1 MAMTQLYKDN
11 LEAGQAYEQFIV
23 GKWLNFFTDPLNMNE
38 GKWAQLQG
46 ENAAGVEIK
55 LDRNHRRT
63 GNLYIETKEK
73 SNPENADYFPSGIW
87 RDDNTQWFLVGD
99 RHEAFI
105 FDVLVLRKC
114 QAESPHWLIWRETP
128 TSQGW
133 TMPKNDVPDHAQFH
147 INFDTMKMSPY
158 L

>member
-1 MAMTQLYKDN
+1 MAMTQLYKAN

-23 GKWLNFFTDPLNMNE
+23 DRWMKFFTDPLHMHD
-38 GKWAQLQG
+38 GKLAQLQG
-46 ENAAGVEIK
+46 ENKEGVEIK
-55 LDRNHRRT
+55 FDRNHHRT

-73 SNPENADYFPSGIW
+73 SNPDNSEYFPSGIW

-99 RHEAFI
+99 MHEAFM

-114 QAESPHWLIWRETP
+114 QAETPHWLIWRKTP

-133 TMPKNDVPDHAQFH
+133 TMPKVYVSDYAHFH
-147 INFDTMKMSPY
+147 INFDTMKMADY
-158 L
+158 